1 MIVDMTKI
9 TFVGLEAEKERFL
22 EHLQQIGVVHLIF
35 PQEPVEPAE
44 LVKELS
50 RVTEARKFL
59 ASRAGKAKAEGSM
72 SAQEVCDKRESLGQR
87 ETRLQTEMVA
97 LRKERSTLEAW
108 GDFSVGE
115 LNVLRERGLYI
126 QFYRVTQKVF
136 DGLPLQNLFHQVI
149 SVTRG
154 EVCFVTVSSRP
165 VSLEVAEEKL
175 PSKSLTAVQD
185 ELDAREEELK
195 KIEAEYIDLAAHID
209 ALKEEEIALTNLLQ
223 YRRATLNAENEL
235 DNRLF
240 IVKCWSPLPEQELVS
255 KIPTTFTLYHYGE
268 PPADDDRVPVLL
280 ENKPAFDS
288 GEDLVKVYSH
298 PNYKDF
304 DPSGF
309 VLYAFAVFFGMIVG
323 DAGYGIVLL
332 LVTFLLQKKIKS
344 TSPLAVRFFRLMYF
358 LGVAVTIYGILSG
371 GYFGISLSHDNPLS
385 KLCVINLNTK
395 EGQNL
400 AMILSVIIGMIHISV
415 SFIVKFKNNRDIA
428 ALGWIA
434 VIWSGYFLI
443 NSKMAHGVDN
453 DPAKYAL
460 IASLAVVF
468 IFSSTSKSILLRI
481 LEGLNG
487 LLGIVQVFGDVL
499 SYLRLFALGIATVYM
514 AQTFNMLAGQIVESY
529 PWIGYLFAAFILFAG
544 HTVNILLAIM
554 GGVIHGL
561 RLNFL
566 EWYRWC
572 FTGDGL
578 VYKPFR
584 QIKS

>member
-1 MIVDMTKI
+1 MIVNMTKI

-22 EHLQQIGVVHLIF
+22 DHLQQIGVLHLIF

-50 RVTEARKFL
+50 RVIEARKFL
-59 ASRAGKAKAEGSM
+59 ASRAGKAKAERSM
-72 SAQEVCDKRESLGQR
+72 SAQEVCEKRESLGQR
-87 ETRLQTEMVA
+87 ETRLQTEVVG

-108 GDFSVGE
+108 GDFAVE
-115 LNVLRERGLYI
+115 EVNALREKGLHI
-126 QFYRVTQKVF
+126 QFFRVNQKVF
-136 DGLPLQNLFHQVI
+136 DSLPLQDVFHQVS

-154 EVCFVTVSSRP
+154 EVCFVAVSSRP
-165 VSLEVAEEKL
+165 LSLEVAEEKL
-175 PSKSLTAVQD
+175 PPKSLSTVQKK
-185 ELDAREEELK
+185 LAAKEEELK
-195 KIEAEYIDLAAHID
+195 GIEGEYIALAAHVHV
-209 ALKEEEIALTNLLQ
+209 LKEEEIALTNFLE
-223 YRRATLNAENEL
+223 YRRATLNAENQL

-240 IVKCWSPLPEQELVS
+240 IVKCWSPLSEQELVS
-255 KIPTTFTLYHYGE
+255 KIPSTFTFYHYSE
-268 PPADDDRVPVLL
+268 PPAVDERVPVLL
-280 ENKPAFDS
+280 NNHPAFDS
-288 GEDLVKVYSH
+288 GEDLVKIYSY

-309 VLYAFAVFFGMIVG
+309 VLYCFAVFFGMIVG
-323 DAGYGIVLL
+323 DAGYGLILL
-332 LVTFLLQKKIKS
+332 AVTFLLQKKVKS
-344 TSPLAVRFFRLMYF
+344 SSPFAVRFFRLMYF
-358 LGVAVTIYGILSG
+358 LGISVTAYGVISG
-371 GYFGISLSHDNPLS
+371 GYFGVSPGPDHFFS
-385 KLCVINLNTK
+385 KLCLINQNTK

-400 AMILSVIIGMIHISV
+400 AMILSVIIGMVHISL
-415 SFIVKFKNNRDIA
+415 SFIVKFRNTRNIA
-428 ALGWIA
+428 NLGWVA

-453 DPAKYAL
+453 DPAKYAF

-468 IFSSTSKSILLRI
+468 IFSSTSKSILMRI

-487 LLGIVQVFGDVL
+487 LLGIVQVFGDIL
-499 SYLRLFALGIATVYM
+499 SYLRIFALGIATVYM
-514 AQTFNMLAGQIVESY
+514 AQTFNMLAGDVVANF
-529 PWIGYLFAAFILFAG
+529 PWIGYLLAAFILFAG
-544 HTVNILLAIM
+544 HTVNLLLAIM
-554 GGVIHGL
+554 GGIIHGL